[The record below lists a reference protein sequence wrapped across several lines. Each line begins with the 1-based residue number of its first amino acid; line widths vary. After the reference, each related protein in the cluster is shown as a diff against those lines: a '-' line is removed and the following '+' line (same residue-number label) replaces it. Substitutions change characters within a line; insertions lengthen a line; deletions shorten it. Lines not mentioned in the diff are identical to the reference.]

1 MYVCVHMCMCV
12 YIYKYIHI
20 HFKKRKLPRASV
32 VHLRLR
38 NLTVGAKSS
47 RYTIIVAVSSTSTRN
62 KGSSR
67 NE

>member
-1 MYVCVHMCMCV
+1 MYVCVCV
-12 YIYKYIHI
+12 YIYTRI
-20 HFKKRKLPRASV
+20 HFKKRKLPGASV

-47 RYTIIVAVSSTSTRN
+47 RYNIIAAVSSTSTRN
-62 KGSSR
+62 KISSR